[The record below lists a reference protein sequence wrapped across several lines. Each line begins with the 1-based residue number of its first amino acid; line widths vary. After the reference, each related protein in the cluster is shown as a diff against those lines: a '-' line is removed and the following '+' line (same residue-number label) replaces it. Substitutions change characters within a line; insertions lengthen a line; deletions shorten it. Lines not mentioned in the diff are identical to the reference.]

1 MIGFSSDHLGSFD
14 SAKFLKSEKPTY
26 QLKQLRSVL
35 INIVGIFQMNQNR
48 LYKSKQLSESSD
60 NKLQS
65 ILKDYSQRFR
75 IIWLVAIVGGLT
87 TISFFLIITLSSM
100 QGVSPDVLT
109 RDPVAIA
116 QLPAYS
122 GMFSQIG
129 LLLWSASAAICLFSS
144 KLLANH
150 ISFSKLRRFLFV
162 SGLLTLMVGLDDVF
176 LLHEDVFPSMGIP
189 EKIVFGVYGISI
201 LFYLLKLFPILLKTE
216 YAFFLVALV
225 CFGGSIF
232 LDVILPPGLHYIAL
246 EDGAKLV
253 GIVFWTIYFYRTAL
267 SFLSMALKTDSICD

>member
-1 MIGFSSDHLGSFD
+1 MTLALSTQGRLTLQN
-14 SAKFLKSEKPTY
+14 FLESKRPTY
-26 QLKQLRSVL
+26 QLEQLRSVL

-48 LYKSKQLSESSD
+48 LYKSKQLSGVSD

-65 ILKDYSQRFR
+65 ILKDYSQKFR
-75 IIWLVAIVGGLT
+75 IIWPIAIVGGLT
-87 TISFFLIITLSSM
+87 TISFFLIIAFYSM

-116 QLPAYS
+116 RLPAYS

-129 LLLWSASAAICLFSS
+129 LLLWATSVAICLFSS
-144 KLLANH
+144 KLLANR
-150 ISFSKLRRFLFV
+150 ISFSKVRRFLFI
-162 SGLLTLMVGLDDVF
+162 SGILTLMVELDDVF

-189 EKIVFGVYGISI
+189 EKLVLGVYGISM
-201 LFYLLKLFPILLKTE
+201 LLYLLKFFPILLKTE
-216 YAFFLVALV
+216 YAFFLMALV
-225 CFGGSIF
+225 GFGSSIF

-253 GIVFWTIYFYRTAL
+253 GIVFWTIYFYRTAV
-267 SFLSMALKTDSICD
+267 SFLSAASKTDSIRD